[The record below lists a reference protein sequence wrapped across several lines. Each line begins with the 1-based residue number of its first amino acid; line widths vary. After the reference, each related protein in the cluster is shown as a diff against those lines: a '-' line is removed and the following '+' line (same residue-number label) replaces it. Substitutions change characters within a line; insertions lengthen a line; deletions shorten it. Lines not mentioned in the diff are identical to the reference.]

1 MSSKR
6 LTIFLV
12 TLLLIIILTFIF
24 YNNYHITSNT
34 LELSGISSS
43 KYALRIYDVSDNL
56 LSCTTYYQNPSTDQS
71 NFVKYVVEY
80 TFENG
85 INTKTT
91 YKNYY
96 TSKYYAKKAYEESQK
111 DNVSNMK
118 ISRKGNTVYKIDDR
132 KTDVT
137 IDSIIKDDLNNITTD
152 NAIFVKKDGIV
163 TRMSGNR
170 NISNERGE

>member
-1 MSSKR
+1 MSSKK
-6 LTIFLV
+6 LTFFLV
-12 TLLLIIILTFIF
+12 IMLIFFSLILGYHSIF
-24 YNNYHITSNT
+24 RISSSA

>member
-1 MSSKR
+1 
-6 LTIFLV
+6 
-12 TLLLIIILTFIF
+12 
-24 YNNYHITSNT
+24 
-34 LELSGISSS
+34 
-43 KYALRIYDVSDNL
+43 
-56 LSCTTYYQNPSTDQS
+56 
-71 NFVKYVVEY
+71 
-80 TFENG
+80 
-85 INTKTT
+85 
-91 YKNYY
+91 
-96 TSKYYAKKAYEESQK
+96 
-111 DNVSNMK
+111 MK

>member
-1 MSSKR
+1 MSSKK
-6 LTIFLV
+6 LTFLLV
-12 TLLLIIILTFIF
+12 TLLLIIILAFVF
-24 YNNYHITSNT
+24 YNNYHITSYA

-43 KYALRIYDVSDNL
+43 KYVLRIYDVSDNL

-71 NFVKYVVEY
+71 NFAKYVVEY

-96 TSKYYAKKAYEESQK
+96 TSKYYAKNAYEESQK

-118 ISRKGNTVYKIDDR
+118 ISRKGNIVCKIDDR
-132 KTDVT
+132 KTDTT
-137 IDSIIKDDLNNITTD
+137 IDSIIENDLNNITSD
-152 NAIFVKKDGIV
+152 NAIFVKKDGII
-163 TRMSGNR
+163 TRISGNK